1 MPWNRLGDGLL
12 GGVTDEQIAKGIFG
26 ESGLIPRYFM
36 TGDGHQEPSFQW
48 AAKCTVMKN
57 YFETAMKKQ
66 QLCAHVE
73 RLPRDVGAGNV
84 PAFLQPLY
92 QQNRIFGWELP
103 IFAPLAKCG
112 QLYFGIAPALANN
125 NIDRALVQ
133 AFSEFSH
140 FALEAHQ
147 LVASVGSPAELVKIP
162 ALLNELGEYIVDVVA
177 KQRPAK
183 AETST
188 DYRSRLKTYYDAIM
202 ELRTSAHEFI
212 AAPIRGIIN
221 DGSSGDRVGG
231 KPGSERRKHA

>member
-162 ALLNELGEYIVDVVA
+162 ALLNDLRVWGLPGVFSQAASWKPCILLVSARLARNFVKMWRFGV
-177 KQRPAK
+177 
-183 AETST
+183 
-188 DYRSRLKTYYDAIM
+188 SR
-202 ELRTSAHEFI
+202 R
-212 AAPIRGIIN
+212 N
-221 DGSSGDRVGG
+221 SGN
-231 KPGSERRKHA
+231 